1 MKRTKTKL
9 CVGEYVTPNLYFYQ
23 SLIYFNQSLIYFN
36 QSLFILINHLFIYF
50 IKRCVV
56 L

>member
-23 SLIYFNQSLIYFN
+23 SLIYFNQSL
-36 QSLFILINHLFIYF
+36 FILINHLFIYF